1 MEKAHKEGCRLT
13 NEIVQALERLDGDFD
28 VRQLFNEE
36 FIHELLE
43 INDEAKR
50 SRLIA
55 LTEYKAREEGMLNA
69 WKDFVDLTIKAE
81 ETDKHKKE
89 VQAAVASKFSF
100 YTLPSLTDAER
111 MPPEFIVD
119 GMIPVGLS
127 FLAGAPKIRKSFLAL
142 QLAAAVA
149 GGRDFL
155 GRHTVKCDVVYLD
168 LEGSKSR
175 ISTRAGAMGIPLPDN
190 LFIANST
197 PSKLAG
203 TLTADLRELH
213 RQRPAIRLVII
224 DTYSRA
230 RGIAKSYGA
239 NAYDADVGL
248 LEPIQRMATDENI
261 AVLFVHHERKGAAF
275 AADSFERL
283 SGTMG
288 ISGSADAVLNLV
300 ADGKR
305 ADGRATLEYNPRD
318 AIGGELN
325 LIFDNVTCK
334 WVPSD
339 FQNGQMLDE
348 PVIRWIIQNA
358 PDKAQTRF
366 SDYHSAYYEVY
377 HHQSE
382 RPADAIRNAVE
393 KYQQQLFAAHGIAVQ
408 VGAKSNDKRGIRIVK
423 V

>member
-1 MEKAHKEGCRLT
+1 M
-13 NEIVQALERLDGDFD
+13 
-28 VRQLFNEE
+28 
-36 FIHELLE
+36 
-43 INDEAKR
+43 
-50 SRLIA
+50 
-55 LTEYKAREEGMLNA
+55 
-69 WKDFVDLTIKAE
+69 
-81 ETDKHKKE
+81 TDAF
-89 VQAAVASKFSF
+89 QKFSF
-100 YTLPSLTDAER
+100 FTLPSLTDAEKK
-111 MPPEFIVD
+111 PPEFIVD

-149 GGRDFL
+149 TGTTFL
-155 GRHTVKCDVVYLD
+155 GRNTLKCDVVYFD

-175 ISTRAGAMGIPLPDN
+175 ISTRAAAMGIPLPDN
-190 LFIANST
+190 LLIANAT

-203 TLTADLRELH
+203 TFTDDLRNLH
-213 RQRPAIRLVII
+213 RDRQAIRLFII

-230 RGIAKSYGA
+230 RGIVKSYGA

-325 LIFDNVTCK
+325 LIFDNFTCK
-334 WVPSD
+334 WVLSD
-339 FQNGQMLDE
+339 FQNGKMMDE
-348 PVIRWIIQNA
+348 PVIRWIVQNA

-366 SDYHSAYYEVY
+366 SDYRSAYYEVF

-393 KYQQQLFAAHGIAVQ
+393 KYQQQLFSAHGIAVQ

>member
-1 MEKAHKEGCRLT
+1 MTESKK
-13 NEIVQALERLDGDFD
+13 FD
-28 VRQLFNEE
+28 
-36 FIHELLE
+36 
-43 INDEAKR
+43 
-50 SRLIA
+50 
-55 LTEYKAREEGMLNA
+55 
-69 WKDFVDLTIKAE
+69 
-81 ETDKHKKE
+81 
-89 VQAAVASKFSF
+89 F

-111 MPPEFIVD
+111 TPPEFIVD

-149 GGRDFL
+149 GGAVFL
-155 GRHTVKCDVVYLD
+155 GRTTRKCGVVYLD

-190 LFIANST
+190 LLIANNT

-213 RQRPAIRLVII
+213 RERPTIRLIII

-230 RGIAKSYGA
+230 RGVAKSYGA

-248 LEPIQRMATDENI
+248 LEPIQRMASDENI

-325 LIFDNVTCK
+325 LIFDNASCK
-334 WVPSD
+334 WVLSD

-366 SDYHSAYYEVY
+366 SDYHAAYYEIY
-377 HHQSE
+377 RHQSD

-393 KYQQQLFAAHGIAVQ
+393 KYQQLFAAHGIAVQ
-408 VGAKSNDKRGIRIVK
+408 LGAKSNDKRGIRIVK